1 MSGTLRNFGV
11 TFVLAVMIFS
21 ASGCK
26 KKKPAVPAPQA
37 EAPTITAPEPVTP
50 PTTET
55 PAPSTPAA
63 EATTTSPAPPPKA
76 KKPRARVAKKPS
88 AGVPTATNGSTPP
101 AAAANNGSTPPP
113 QAPNVTTPSGKVV
126 VPDGSV
132 AEPSNQVSTTTMP
145 TVRDNETK
153 LSTERSLQ
161 ATEKDLKAIAFTPSL
176 DQKSMM
182 DQIKTY
188 ITQSRTANSD
198 GDVLRASN
206 LAQKARLLCDELLRK

>member
-1 MSGTLRNFGV
+1 MSGTVRNLGV

-37 EAPTITAPEPVTP
+37 EAPTITAPQPATP
-50 PTTET
+50 PATET
-55 PAPSTPAA
+55 PAPTTPSA
-63 EATTTSPAPPPKA
+63 EATTTPAPTPKP

-88 AGVPTATNGSTPP
+88 AGVPTATNGATPSG
-101 AAAANNGSTPPP
+101 AVANNGSTPPP
-113 QAPNVTTPSGKVV
+113 PAPNVTTPSGKVV

-161 ATEKDLKAIAFTPSL
+161 ATEKDLKAISFTPSI

-188 ITQSRTANSD
+188 INQSRSANSE

-206 LAQKARLLCDELLRK
+206 LAQKARLLCDELLKK

>member
-1 MSGTLRNFGV
+1 MTGGLRNLGV
-11 TFVLAVMIFS
+11 TFVLAVLIFTS
-21 ASGCK
+21 VGCK

-37 EAPTITAPEPVTP
+37 EAPTITTPEPATP
-50 PTTET
+50 PATET

-63 EATTTSPAPPPKA
+63 EATTTSPAPPPKP
-76 KKPRARVAKKPS
+76 KKPRTRAKKPS
-88 AGVPTATNGSTPP
+88 AGVPPATNGSTPG
-101 AAAANNGSTPPP
+101 ATVANNGTTPPP
-113 QAPNVTTPSGKVV
+113 SPNVTMPSGKVV

-145 TVRDNETK
+145 TVKDNEIK
-153 LSTERSLQ
+153 LNTERSLQ